1 MISTAQTELLAL
13 AAAMRG
19 EEWASDL
26 AAALIAARNGGWDWP
41 KAFLY
46 AARLMADED
55 AHPRDLTAAT
65 RDPLSKR
72 QGEPSD
78 SPAVAPTIAWAKA
91 RAEEAA
97 EAGRARK
104 RAGAA

>member
-1 MISTAQTELLAL
+1 MIDSAQPQLLEL

-19 EEWASDL
+19 EDWADDL
-26 AAALIAARNGGWDWP
+26 AAALIAARNAGWDWP
-41 KAFLY
+41 KAFLH
-46 AARLMADED
+46 ATRLMADED
-55 AHPRDLTAAT
+55 AHPRDLTQAC
-65 RDPLSKR
+65 RDPLSR
-72 QGEPSD
+72 QQGEPSE